1 MNMWTTVIT
10 SIISCV
16 ISFVLGGILA
26 LTAAKWKGMMKR
38 ERALQEGVRSLL
50 RNQLID
56 YHDKYLR
63 RGYCPIYVKESA
75 RRSYEAYHEL
85 NGNGVIT
92 KLYQDLMALPE
103 TENEE
108 EQT

>member
-1 MNMWTTVIT
+1 MSIWATLIT
-10 SIISCV
+10 SIVSCA

-26 LTAAKWKGMMKR
+26 LVAARWKGMMKR

-56 YHDKYLR
+56 YHEKYSE

-75 RRSYEAYHEL
+75 RRSYEAYHDL

-92 KLYQDLMALPE
+92 KLYEDLMDLPE
-103 TENEE
+103 S
-108 EQT
+108 QR